1 MKEKDI
7 TKFLDLNHQELLTE
21 LPEISQIK
29 DYCALINDFFKN
41 NISEDQFKSSLKKCG
56 ISDMKLLETI
66 SLINKIKSTKD

>member
-29 DYCALINDFFKN
+29 DYCTLINDFYKN
-41 NISEDQFKSSLKKCG
+41 NISEDQFKSSLKNCG

-66 SLINKIKSTKD
+66 SLINKIKSSKD